1 MNIANL
7 YRKIKQILND
17 SNAALANKGLNMV
30 TSLNEIPNEILKL
43 GSINQLPYLLRK
55 EIIEVTEND
64 LVGVTKIGQG
74 VFLQCDNL
82 TSVIIPNSVT
92 SIDEQA
98 FRLCNNLANITIP
111 EGVESI
117 GVSAFE
123 SCKGLI
129 EVDIPISA
137 ITIGAYAFA
146 SCDNLTNIYLKPSTP
161 PTLGNTY
168 AIPSHTTI
176 HVPVGRGD
184 VYKSATNW
192 SVFSDRIVEDIVLE

>member
-1 MNIANL
+1 MTIANL

-17 SNAALANKGLNMV
+17 SNVALANKGLSMV

-43 GSINQLPYLLRK
+43 GTINQLPYLLRK

-64 LVGVTKIGQG
+64 LVGVTKIGQR

-98 FRLCNNLANITIP
+98 FYYCINITNITIP

-123 SCKGLI
+123 SCN
-129 EVDIPISA
+129 
-137 ITIGAYAFA
+137 
-146 SCDNLTNIYLKPSTP
+146 NLTNIYLKPSTP
-161 PTLGNTY
+161 PTLGNTH

-176 HVPVGRGD
+176 HVPVGQGD